1 MSNRLV
7 CDDQINDILD
17 DDVST
22 IKGGEET
29 HPTGS
34 LDNFME
40 VRKAGGYLA
49 DKSMLI
55 DRILSDRN
63 NKVFLFCRPR
73 RFGKSINLT
82 MLDAYLN
89 VKYQG
94 NKWFDGMFISE
105 CGRHD
110 DIRNSFPVIYLN
122 MKTVSDKDS
131 ESVARRFGHIVH
143 SAYRAHH
150 YLETSE
156 KLPEFM
162 RRYVS
167 KRLDYDLSEFEP
179 EDLATLSE
187 MLHLH
192 HGVPVVVL
200 IDEYD
205 APVHSALGM
214 EHYADV
220 IRFMRGMLTPLLK
233 DNPHVYKAVLVG
245 VLRVAKES
253 LFSGLNNLVVSG
265 PLEGPRFA
273 DCFGMTE
280 DDVIAACE
288 EAGHPEKLEEI
299 REHYDGY
306 RIAGTDI
313 YNPYS
318 VMNYFGNSMKAD
330 GYWVGT
336 SHERDFEILLSAGNP
351 DVNDAMIAL
360 VSGKSVRVELDRSMA
375 FPNSGRLDDMDTKG
389 MFTLMVQSGYLT
401 ADSVEDGR
409 YDIRVPNKEVMD
421 HLRGRVRNWFGDEW
435 ARVTGLLGHLLSGD
449 GSKAESNLMMLVEN
463 PPNGRAIS
471 HTDSVHSL
479 HQLLITGMLSVH
491 NNYIAVA
498 EYHSGDWVSDIAVL
512 PRNGSGPSVV
522 IELKE
527 VPAGGDLEETVM
539 YAMRQIESK
548 RYTLGVKGDPVR
560 ACGIAIGSDG
570 VAVRIS

>member
-1 MSNRLV
+1 
-7 CDDQINDILD
+7 
-17 DDVST
+17 
-22 IKGGEET
+22 
-29 HPTGS
+29 
-34 LDNFME
+34 
-40 VRKAGGYLA
+40 
-49 DKSMLI
+49 
-55 DRILSDRN
+55 
-63 NKVFLFCRPR
+63 
-73 RFGKSINLT
+73 
-82 MLDAYLN
+82 
-89 VKYQG
+89 
-94 NKWFDGMFISE
+94 
-105 CGRHD
+105 
-110 DIRNSFPVIYLN
+110 
-122 MKTVSDKDS
+122 
-131 ESVARRFGHIVH
+131 
-143 SAYRAHH
+143 
-150 YLETSE
+150 
-156 KLPEFM
+156 
-162 RRYVS
+162 
-167 KRLDYDLSEFEP
+167 
-179 EDLATLSE
+179 
-187 MLHLH
+187 
-192 HGVPVVVL
+192 
-200 IDEYD
+200 
-205 APVHSALGM
+205 
-214 EHYADV
+214 
-220 IRFMRGMLTPLLK
+220 
-233 DNPHVYKAVLVG
+233 
-245 VLRVAKES
+245 
-253 LFSGLNNLVVSG
+253 
-265 PLEGPRFA
+265 
-273 DCFGMTE
+273 
-280 DDVIAACE
+280 
-288 EAGHPEKLEEI
+288 
-299 REHYDGY
+299 
-306 RIAGTDI
+306 
-313 YNPYS
+313 
-318 VMNYFGNSMKAD
+318 MKAD

-498 EYHSGDWVSDIAVL
+498 EYHSGDGVSDIAVL